1 VRSHLPLVRSI
12 ARRYAG
18 RGEELDDLVQAGSV
32 GLVRASAR
40 FDPGRGVAFATF
52 VGPAVEGA
60 IRRHLSARR
69 RGVQLPPAAH
79 PTSADPPALEAGDAA
94 ADGSSAVGSL
104 VESEDRLLL
113 AGGLR
118 ALDER
123 ERQIV
128 FLRFNADMTE
138 RQIASAVGISQAHVS
153 RLLDGALTKLRAEL
167 SSENSEKGA
176 DTTKS
181 QAISRR
187 KAPEIAATESKI
199 AGVGAEKE
207 KVGAQP
213 SDGAQQGNGR
223 SAKTGYSGRF
233 LVRMPSELHEQLSL
247 AAEREEISLNRYVTD
262 TLSSSVGPTSSGGGD
277 SPSAEAAAVDAANGS
292 GGIKPRTL
300 RMALATNIAIVVLAG
315 VVAVVLLVLAVQRG
329 I

>member
-1 VRSHLPLVRSI
+1 MRSI

-18 RGEELDDLVQAGSV
+18 RGEEYDDLVQAGSV

-40 FDPGRGVAFATF
+40 FDARRGVAFATF
-52 VGPAVEGA
+52 VTPAVEGA
-60 IRRHLSARR
+60 IKRHLSERR
-69 RGVQLPPAAH
+69 RGAQPPATAQ
-79 PTSADPPALEAGDAA
+79 PASTDPPALDGIEG
-94 ADGSSAVGSL
+94 ADDGPREPDSL
-104 VESEDRLLL
+104 AKSEHRLLL

-123 ERQIV
+123 ERRIV

-138 RQIASAVGISQAHVS
+138 REIAKAVGISQSHVS
-153 RLLDGALTKLRAEL
+153 RLLDGALTKLRTEL
-167 SSENSEKGA
+167 GSGDPANGG

-181 QAISRR
+181 QPISPR
-187 KAPEIAATESKI
+187 KAQEIAGSESRI

-207 KVGAQP
+207 KVGAQTG
-213 SDGAQQGNGR
+213 DAAQDGNGR
-223 SAKTGYSGRF
+223 PAKTSYSGRF

-262 TLSSSVGPTSSGGGD
+262 ALSTSVGLD
-277 SPSAEAAAVDAANGS
+277 RAESTAAARPASD
-292 GGIKPRTL
+292 KDPRTTRRL
-300 RMALATNIAIVVLAG
+300 RMALATNAAVVVLAA
-315 VVAVVLLVLAVQRG
+315 VVAVVLLVLALQRG

>member
-1 VRSHLPLVRSI
+1 MRSHLPLVRSI

-40 FDPGRGVAFATF
+40 FDPDRGVAFATF

-60 IRRHLSARR
+60 IRRHLSEGRR
-69 RGVQLPPAAH
+69 RVQLPPSAQR
-79 PTSADPPALEAGDAA
+79 TSANTTSLEASDAVVDRSRGA
-94 ADGSSAVGSL
+94 ESL
-104 VESEDRLLL
+104 VESEHRLLL
-113 AGGLR
+113 AGGYR

-138 RQIASAVGISQAHVS
+138 RQIAGAVGISQAHVS

-167 SSENSEKGA
+167 SSGDPANRA

-181 QAISRR
+181 QAVSPS
-187 KAPEIAATESKI
+187 KGPENAGTEAKI
-199 AGVGAEKE
+199 AGVGAEKDS
-207 KVGAQP
+207 VGARPGDAPQP
-213 SDGAQQGNGR
+213 GNGR
-223 SAKTGYSGRF
+223 SPKTNYSGRF
-233 LVRMPSELHEQLSL
+233 LVRLPSELHEQLSH
-247 AAEREEISLNRYVTD
+247 AAERDEISLNRYVTD
-262 TLSSSVGPTSSGGGD
+262 ALSSSVGMTAPDRGD
-277 SPSAEAAAVDAANGS
+277 SPSVDAAVESAKRS
-292 GGIKPRTL
+292 GPINPRTL
-300 RMALATNIAIVVLAG
+300 RMALVTNIAIVVLAG
-315 VVAVVLLVLAVQRG
+315 LVAAVLMVLALQRG